1 MQACGLCTNALVI
14 VVGTSDGQSL
24 VVPQKVYLNLSYYQM
39 SQGTKRL
46 VEADVNFGQ
55 LCTVSRSTSVI
66 ANMAKKNIYPC
77 TISAATDKIA
87 SNDYSL
93 YVTWDPLS
101 WFELMNLFQFT
112 VDIYLGFFMLVG
124 FVSIMQGVRS
134 CHLSLLFAC

>member
-1 MQACGLCTNALVI
+1 
-14 VVGTSDGQSL
+14 
-24 VVPQKVYLNLSYYQM
+24 M

-46 VEADVNFGQ
+46 VEAEVNFGQ
-55 LCTVSRSTSVI
+55 LCTVSRSTSVL

-87 SNDYSL
+87 SNDYAL
-93 YVTWDPLS
+93 YVTWNPLS

-134 CHLSLLFAC
+134 CL